1 VTTSAHRHNRWVGL
15 CGEFA
20 GDLLAT
26 PLLLGLGLDELS
38 VSPQLVPL
46 VKESMQ
52 RFNLQEAQAI
62 TKRALKMRDT
72 RQVREYLAKFC
83 P

>member
-1 VTTSAHRHNRWVGL
+1 
-15 CGEFA
+15 
-20 GDLLAT
+20 
-26 PLLLGLGLDELS
+26 LGLDELS